1 MPATN
6 VSGLRA
12 ALLEH
17 APLSAAT
24 DPHLRNALAYAL
36 AGTGGLS
43 RARLVLA
50 GASAH
55 GLDPDAGL
63 RLACAVEYYH
73 LASLLLDDLPCMD
86 NADTRRGRPALHT
99 VCGESTTLLAA
110 LAFINRAYGLLG
122 LVFAEQPWLVRTQVH
137 LVVDACLGAAGI
149 LGGQSRD
156 LRFSDGPQTTAAAAR
171 VALGKTASLFS
182 LALFLPALAG
192 QPSAAE
198 RRALKALCVYWGL
211 AYQACDDL
219 RDVLAS
225 PAALGK
231 PTQRDRQLARP
242 NLALLGGVAFARLRI
257 ARLTT
262 QAERALRRLD
272 AAGPR
277 WSYLHTLH
285 QALFDQTAAGSA
297 AA

>member
-1 MPATN
+1 MPAN
-6 VSGLRA
+6 DASRLRA

-17 APLSAAT
+17 APLTAT
-24 DPHLRNALAYAL
+24 TEPHLGRALAYAL
-36 AGTGGLS
+36 TGTGSLS

-63 RLACAVEYYH
+63 RIACAVEYYH

-86 NADTRRGRPALHT
+86 DANTRRGRAALHT
-99 VCGESTTLLAA
+99 VSGEATTVLAA
-110 LAFINRAYGLLG
+110 LAFINRAYGILG
-122 LVFAEQPWLVRTQVH
+122 LAFAEQPWLVRAQVH
-137 LVVDACLGAAGI
+137 LVIDACLGASGI

-156 LRFSDGPQTTAAAAR
+156 LRFSEGPQTTAASAR
-171 VALGKTASLFS
+171 VALGKTVSLFS

-198 RRALKALCVYWGL
+198 RRDLKAVCVYWGL

-219 RDVLAS
+219 QDVLAS
-225 PAALGK
+225 PAELGK

-242 NLALLGGVAFARLRI
+242 NLALLGGVAFARRRI

-262 QAERALRRLD
+262 QAERAIGRLG
-272 AAGPR
+272 AAGSR
-277 WSYLHTLH
+277 WSYLHALH
-285 QALFDQTAAGSA
+285 QALFDQARAGSA